1 MGAGRKPT
9 ETEEHGPENGARLRM
24 LPVLVLNLLILLSR
38 STSEVD
44 HPRWQACLPQNV
56 KLSDVVSVKRR
67 KNGMA
72 VSKRTVDDQLKELKA
87 RCRGGELIDNRGR
100 EIYFYRLTGCWGNAP
115 VNYLEIIDQQRIKL
129 RELRKHYTVVEM
141 TCDQSDGLAP

>member
-1 MGAGRKPT
+1 
-9 ETEEHGPENGARLRM
+9 M
-24 LPVLVLNLLILLSR
+24 LSVILLNFLILLSC

-44 HPRWQACLPQNV
+44 RPLWQACLPQNV
-56 KLSDVVSVKRR
+56 KLSDVVSVKRG

-115 VNYLEIIDQQRIKL
+115 VDYLEILEQQRIKL

-141 TCDQSDGLAP
+141 TCDLSDGLVP